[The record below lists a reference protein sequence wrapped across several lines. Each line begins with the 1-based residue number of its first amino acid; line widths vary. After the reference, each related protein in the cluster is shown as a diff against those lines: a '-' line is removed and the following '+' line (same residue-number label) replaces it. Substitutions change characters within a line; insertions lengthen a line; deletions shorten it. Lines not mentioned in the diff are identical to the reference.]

1 MAYNKRI
8 DYIIRAENR
17 ARRSPFLALVNHTI
31 RNDAMFYFVERNG
44 RAVKSTKH
52 LFAAQLAAVALNE
65 MGIPDAEI
73 RITDSNG
80 KEHPK
85 VGIE

>member
-8 DYIIRAENR
+8 EYIIRAENR
-17 ARRSPFLALVNHTI
+17 ARRSPFLALVNHTT

-44 RAVKSTKH
+44 RAVTYTKH
-52 LFAAQLAAVALNE
+52 LHAAQMGAIALYKT
-65 MGIPDAEI
+65 GAPASEI

-80 KEHPK
+80 KEYPII
-85 VGIE
+85 GIE